1 MFGKVDGWGMSFLE
15 AQCPHQ
21 QKGRSWLNSIP
32 CVCLS
37 VWVCTILCQVFL
49 ETGRTISAQS
59 NWPDSLQSSW
69 RRWKMR
75 TSLGPGV
82 WIKFLSIFRMTTK
95 HFLCSSCSWENRDLS
110 ETSFPS
116 TSPVISLWSL
126 FNNTFIWAQKRY
138 STRYT
143 FNLCILFYCTIVST
157 DRVIIL

>member
-116 TSPVISLWSL
+116 TSPVISLWS
-126 FNNTFIWAQKRY
+126 
-138 STRYT
+138 
-143 FNLCILFYCTIVST
+143 ILSILS
-157 DRVIIL
+157 IILLFEHRKGTVQGILLIFAYFFTAQL